1 MTKARSR
8 PGRSRSV
15 LVTDQ
20 AELEALVGE
29 AATVPVYAL
38 DTEFHRE
45 RTYYP
50 RLALLQMAWKGQ
62 VALVDALAVDL
73 TVLRALFE
81 GPGQAVVHAAA
92 QDLEVLEHACGTV
105 PARLFDTQ
113 LAAGFLGFSS
123 PSLVVLIQRVL
134 GVRLPK
140 GDRLTDWTR
149 RPLTAEQLAYAA
161 ADVEH
166 LVELRDELVDRLL
179 DRGRLEWAEEECENL
194 RARGRQ
200 RPEPE
205 AAWWRLKESRQLR
218 GRARGVAQEVAAW
231 RERRAAALD
240 VPPRYVLS
248 ELTLSSIA
256 QRPPRTR
263 AELSAVR
270 GLDGRH
276 LPDDTATELLA
287 AVRRGQELP
296 EEALVRP
303 PTDDVDRSLRPAVAL
318 ASALVSH
325 LAALSEVDTALLATR
340 ADLQAFVRGDPE
352 ARLAHG
358 WRHQLAGR
366 AVRALVEGQA
376 AVALDGTRLV
386 LEARSYQAP
395 ASTTAAEGA
404 TRPG

>member
-1 MTKARSR
+1 MTRARSR
-8 PGRSRSV
+8 PGQSRSA
-15 LVTDQ
+15 LVADQ
-20 AELEALVGE
+20 AELEALVE
-29 AATVPVYAL
+29 DVATVPVYGL

-50 RLALLQMAWKGQ
+50 RLALLQMAWEGH

-73 TVLRALFE
+73 SVLRPLFE
-81 GPGQAVVHAAA
+81 GAGQAVIHSAS
-92 QDLEVLEHACGTV
+92 QDLEVLAHACGTV
-105 PARLFDTQ
+105 PGRLFDTQ

-123 PSLVVLIQRVL
+123 PSLVVLIERVL

-149 RPLTAEQLAYAA
+149 RPLSTEQLAYAA

-166 LVELRDELVDRLL
+166 LVELRDELVARLV

-194 RARGRQ
+194 RAKGRQ

-205 AAWWRLKESRQLR
+205 AAWWRLKEARQLR

-240 VPPRYVLS
+240 IPPRFVLS
-248 ELTLSSIA
+248 DLTLSSIA

-276 LPDDTATELLA
+276 FADDTATELLS
-287 AVRRGQELP
+287 AVRRGQDLP
-296 EEALVRP
+296 EEAVVRP

-318 ASALVSH
+318 SSALVSH

-340 ADLQAFVRGDPE
+340 ADLQAFVRGDPG

-358 WRHQLAGR
+358 WRQQLAGR
-366 AVRALVEGQA
+366 AVRALVEGRA

-386 LEARSYQAP
+386 LEARSYREAD
-395 ASTTAAEGA
+395 STTAAERA
-404 TRPG
+404 TRSG